1 VIRLFDVVFR
11 ALAKALPER
20 VPIAGEAGDVLHF
33 TGQTAAGRPFAVM
46 DLIFGGWGGR
56 PQKDGIDGV
65 APMGFGSYGAVPAE
79 VLERDYPLVIDRFGY
94 LPDSGG
100 PGKYRGSLSVVR
112 QWRFLQPGHAMVR
125 TCRLNYSEGLAGG
138 QPGGLSLNIL
148 NPGTDNHELPRQTHM
163 HLEVQ
168 PGDRIYHV
176 ISGSGGHGE
185 AWTRTPE
192 MVLADVKGE
201 KVTLTGAREQ
211 YGVVIDPQTLSIDWE
226 QTARLRQSRQEPQRL
241 AAAAD

>member
-1 VIRLFDVVFR
+1 
-11 ALAKALPER
+11 
-20 VPIAGEAGDVLHF
+20 
-33 TGQTAAGRPFAVM
+33 
-46 DLIFGGWGGR
+46 
-56 PQKDGIDGV
+56 
-65 APMGFGSYGAVPAE
+65 
-79 VLERDYPLVIDRFGY
+79 
-94 LPDSGG
+94 
-100 PGKYRGSLSVVR
+100 
-112 QWRFLQPGHAMVR
+112 MVR
-125 TCRLNYSEGLAGG
+125 TCRLYYSEGLAGG